1 MSNRNYSNFTA
12 ESAQIVREIRSSC
25 FVVNPITCNQKRFV
39 GLWDTGA
46 NTTSIGLNVAEQLG
60 LQPSGQSE
68 MSHAGGTSLVNTFLI
83 DLILPNKVKITQVGV
98 TESKLSHGI
107 DLLIGMDIITFGDFA
122 VTNFN
127 NKTCFFFR
135 MPSKE
140 KIDFVKGFEN

>member
-12 ESAQIVREIRSSC
+12 ESAKIMRELRTPC
-25 FVVNPITCNQKRFV
+25 FVINPITCNQKQFV

-46 NTTSIGLNVAEQLG
+46 TATSISSNVAEQLG
-60 LQPSGQSE
+60 LKLLSQTKIN
-68 MSHAGGTSLVNTFLI
+68 HAGGTSLVNTFLI

-127 NKTCFFFR
+127 NKTCFSFR